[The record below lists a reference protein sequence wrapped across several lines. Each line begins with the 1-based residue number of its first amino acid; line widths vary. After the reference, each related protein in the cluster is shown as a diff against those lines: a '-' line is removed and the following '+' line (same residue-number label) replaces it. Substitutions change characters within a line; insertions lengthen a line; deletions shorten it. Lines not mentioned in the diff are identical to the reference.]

1 MSEAAAEGRGR
12 VEQRREKGEAAAE
25 GKGRGR
31 GREKSSGGEE
41 REAAVETERL
51 IDWAPALGDSA
62 AVGRDF
68 CS

>member
-31 GREKSSGGEE
+31 EKSSGGEE

-51 IDWAPALGDSA
+51 INWAPALGDSA